1 MRRARSSKHL
11 VVHRYS
17 NGMNTCEPSKKSH
30 LVDGFYGSFSN
41 GLGHDR
47 GQVSSASC
55 VDPQHGSHGACVG
68 SSLKTSRDHCL
79 FASGSTRSS
88 SRVAPL
94 RQASKSV
101 SKSSHLN
108 WHLHHANP
116 YDKSSAS
123 STRVAKSWVPK
134 SLLANPSGS
143 KTRASLSSH
152 V

>member
-1 MRRARSSKHL
+1 MRRARSSIHL

-79 FASGSTRSS
+79 FANSS
-88 SRVAPL
+88 SCSSYRVASL
-94 RQASKSV
+94 RYDSKSV

-108 WHLHHANP
+108 QYLHHANP
-116 YDKSSAS
+116 HDKL
-123 STRVAKSWVPK
+123 STSFTRMAKSWVSK
-134 SLLANPSGS
+134 YMLANPSGS
-143 KTRASLSSH
+143 KTRTSLSSH
-152 V
+152 M